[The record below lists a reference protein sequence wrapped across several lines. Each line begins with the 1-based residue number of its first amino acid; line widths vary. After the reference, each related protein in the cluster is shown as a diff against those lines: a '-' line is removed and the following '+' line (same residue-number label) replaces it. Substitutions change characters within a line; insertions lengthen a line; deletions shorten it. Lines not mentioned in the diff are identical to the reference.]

1 MASAL
6 EVLKPKPQ
14 ATTRGG
20 LNAAMIY
27 EVALLDSKSR
37 VGEPIFCMFNPY
49 EYTVSKSN
57 SFEEKKAAKGK
68 KTPPA
73 ELSKSGPQ
81 TLKLNLLFDTYEQGA
96 DVSLVTNKLWKLMAV
111 DQNKTKDK
119 KDKPNAP
126 LVAFEWGGVFRFVA
140 FITDMTQKFTLFN
153 QNGVPMR
160 ATVDIT
166 FTQYVDEEDYPNQNP
181 TSGDGPINQVWRVR
195 GGDRLDNIAA
205 EVYGDPGKWSDIARA
220 NDLLDPLALRPGQY
234 LKLPMS

>member
-6 EVLKPKPQ
+6 EALKPRPQ

-27 EVALLDSKSR
+27 EVALLDSKQR
-37 VGEPIFCMFNPY
+37 VGDPIFCMFNPY

-140 FITDMTQKFTLFN
+140 FITD
-153 QNGVPMR
+153 
-160 ATVDIT
+160 
-166 FTQYVDEEDYPNQNP
+166 
-181 TSGDGPINQVWRVR
+181 
-195 GGDRLDNIAA
+195 
-205 EVYGDPGKWSDIARA
+205 
-220 NDLLDPLALRPGQY
+220 
-234 LKLPMS
+234 